1 MEEKQTNT
9 IQDQN
14 DATKM
19 TSSGHVFPCYSNP
32 LKLKRIILKP
42 KTSGVSVLEHQ
53 GQTDLCALLNCLG
66 VDLTRDGDK

>member
-1 MEEKQTNT
+1 MEGGENV

-19 TSSGHVFPCYSNP
+19 TSVGHVFPCYSNP
-32 LKLKRIILKP
+32 LKLRRKILKP

-53 GQTDLCALLNCLG
+53 GQTNFRALLNCLG